1 MKDDSINLMRNY
13 PLTCILH
20 NSHNNSSD
28 ISNGYDDCLWIEG
41 GLLVEV
47 GILAVVGVMA
57 EEVLAELTIRK
68 RTIHISVY
76 SVF

>member
-1 MKDDSINLMRNY
+1 MKDDSINLMPNY
-13 PLTCILH
+13 PLTCTWYD
-20 NSHNNSSD
+20 SRNNSSD
-28 ISNGYDDCLWIEG
+28 ISNRYDDCLWIEG

-47 GILAVVGVMA
+47 GMLAIVGVV

-68 RTIHISVY
+68 GAYILSY